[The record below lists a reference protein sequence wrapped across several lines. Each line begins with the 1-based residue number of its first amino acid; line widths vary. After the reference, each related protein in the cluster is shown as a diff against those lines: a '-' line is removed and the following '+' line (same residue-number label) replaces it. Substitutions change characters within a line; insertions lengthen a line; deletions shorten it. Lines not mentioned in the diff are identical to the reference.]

1 MGLWGTSESAES
13 KPNWT
18 KAGSAPE
25 AYGEAVIATEAGWV
39 YRHPGGYDE
48 LLVCVRGLSG
58 ADSTT
63 SGLGEANITE
73 IEFPSSIVTGS
84 TLSVTVRFNE
94 RVLVTGTPQV
104 TVTNGDESG
113 NGLGNVTCNY
123 ASGSTTHELVFTTS
137 ANLAAGHATDV
148 FSIGANATAL
158 NSGTIIDMRDDGTS
172 SGVASTITNAAATA
186 TANGVTYTKP
196 ANVTVAA
203 P

>member
-18 KAGSAPE
+18 KTGNAPE

-48 LLVCVRGLSG
+48 LLVAVRGLSG
-58 ADSTT
+58 AASAEA
-63 SGLGEANITE
+63 GLGNADITE

-104 TVTNGDESG
+104 TVTNGNESG

-123 ASGSTTHELVFTTS
+123 ASGSTTHELVFTS
-137 ANLAAGHATDV
+137 GSLAGGHSTDV
-148 FSIGANATAL
+148 FAIGANATGL
-158 NSGTIIDMRDDGTS
+158 NFGTIIDMRDDGTA
-172 SGVASTITNAAATA
+172 SGVASTITNSADSATN
-186 TANGVTYTKP
+186 ANGVTYTKP
-196 ANVTVAA
+196 DAVTVTA